1 MQWKKLDSCWLR
13 SNGRQRRKASESR
26 WLSASVAGKVRENLG
41 AAKGNGRAKD
51 TIEAGVFEEGER
63 PEENTWR

>member
-1 MQWKKLDSCWLR
+1 MGGREGKPLRADDS
-13 SNGRQRRKASESR
+13 G
-26 WLSASVAGKVRENLG
+26 SVAGKVRENLG